1 MQIFG
6 GALFKP
12 IFQFVCGIG
21 DIAIEI
27 MQDIFLA
34 NKTSMNVSFGSI
46 KQYIIRYSPG
56 IIFSGKIPAFDVNFI
71 NPQASED
78 TKQYCSKIIT
88 IYHEE
93 LSDKGDEAIIR
104 YARDKFKCPEELM
117 RATLDRIKTK
127 NDSASTQW
135 GEKTFSD
142 AQSCFNYL
150 QNMGV
155 QYFKYTPTL
164 DLWGHEHEIDIP
176 DTYMPITNKFISEYF
191 EETADNKVTVNLGFL
206 TTNID
211 DISALSPET
220 IYVDLEDGTQESF
233 RGVFY
238 VELNYVK
245 NLTEGKTSIAKQ
257 LQPTIAKWYKTTRL
271 IAIVGLLSILVYV
284 GIRIIL
290 SSTGQDKSKYK
301 KMFMDWLTALCLL
314 FILHYIMAFI
324 LEISSMLTKIFLNN
338 VMDNQN
344 KDILMSSLRSSIEL
358 DQTFRGTA
366 SLAIMYVALVI
377 LTVTFTF
384 QYLKRVIYM
393 AFLTMIAPLIALTYP
408 LDKIK
413 DGQAQAFGMWLREY
427 IFNSL
432 LQVVHL
438 FVYCLLVGSSMDF
451 ILVNP
456 IYGIVAIT
464 FIVPAEKFIR
474 KMFGFDKASTV
485 GTLGAAAGGAAVMSM
500 VNKMRQAGGHKGQQG
515 QQGQQ
520 ESKEQGETR
529 TATRTTNWGTA
540 GSGTQAGNPQ
550 AENSQAGN
558 SQAENSQAGN
568 SQAGNS
574 QAGNSQAGNSQAE
587 NSQAE
592 NSQAGNSQAE
602 NSQAE
607 NSQAEN
613 SSTEGAKQIL
623 ARPGVKG
630 GLRAV
635 GRRFTRKGGPLRKLG
650 ITALKSLGGLA
661 GATIGVAAGVASG
674 DLSKAA
680 QYGVAG
686 AAAGYVSAGKLGNTG
701 LGVVNKVKSY
711 ADTYRQGY
719 NGNSKEEKNRKFDEK
734 FMKSEACKQ
743 LVEQYTTDKKKKEEV
758 QSNIGE
764 MLEYGIQDPKQMDIA
779 LKNNY
784 RANEASQ
791 YIKLASKCPESM
803 AYDKEAFKKFLN
815 NHPDSNVQALAGI
828 QKEVN
833 RLYEG
838 MHAFK

>member
-27 MQDIFLA
+27 MQDIFLTH
-34 NKTSMNVSFGSI
+34 KTDIYVGSY
-46 KQYIIRYSPG
+46 QYIIRYSPG
-56 IIFSGKIPAFDVNFI
+56 IIFSGTIPAFDINFI

-78 TKQYCSKIIT
+78 TKQYCYTNKKIGSHI
-88 IYHEE
+88 E
-93 LSDKGDEAIIR
+93 DKGDEAIIK
-104 YARDKFKCPEELM
+104 YAMDKFKCPEELM
-117 RATLDRIKTK
+117 RAALDRIKTK
-127 NDSASTQW
+127 DDSASTQW

-142 AQSCFNYL
+142 AQSCLNYL
-150 QNMGV
+150 LSMGADRFETV
-155 QYFKYTPTL
+155 
-164 DLWGHEHEIDIP
+164 IDNNGRLGFVPMTIEVVS
-176 DTYMPITNKFISEYF
+176 KFF
-191 EETADNKVTVNLGFL
+191 EESADNKVTVNLGFVA
-206 TTNID
+206 TNRY
-211 DISALSPET
+211 DINALLPET
-220 IYVDLEDGTQESF
+220 IYIDLEDGTQESF
-233 RGVFY
+233 EGAFY

-245 NLTEGKTSIAKQ
+245 DLANGKTSVAKQ

-271 IAIVGLLSILVYV
+271 IAIVGLLSVLVYV

-290 SSTGQDKSKYK
+290 SSTGQDKAKYK

-366 SLAIMYVALVI
+366 SLTIMYIALVI
-377 LTVTFTF
+377 LTATFTL

-474 KMFGFDKASTV
+474 KMFGFDKAETV

-500 VNKMRQAGGHKGQQG
+500 VNKMKQGGGHKGQQG

-520 ESKEQGETR
+520 ESKEQGKTR
-529 TATRTTNWGTA
+529 TATRKPNWGTA
-540 GSGTQAGNPQ
+540 GSGTQTGTTTTGTQ
-550 AENSQAGN
+550 TGTSQAGTF
-558 SQAENSQAGN
+558 QTGTSQAGTSQTGT
-568 SQAGNS
+568 SQAG
-574 QAGNSQAGNSQAE
+574 
-587 NSQAE
+587 
-592 NSQAGNSQAE
+592 
-602 NSQAE
+602 
-607 NSQAEN
+607 
-613 SSTEGAKQIL
+613 GAKQTL

-686 AAAGYVSAGKLGNTG
+686 AAAGYASAGKLGNTG

-719 NGNSKEEKNRKFDEK
+719 NGNSKDEKNRKFDEK
-734 FMKSEACKQ
+734 FMKSEECKQ
-743 LVEQYTTDKKKKEEV
+743 LVEQYTTGDNKEEV
-758 QSNIGE
+758 QAKIGE
-764 MLEYGIQDPKQMDIA
+764 MLQYGITKPEQMDKA
-779 LKNNY
+779 LAKGY
-784 RANEASQ
+784 TANETAQ
-791 YIKLASKCPESM
+791 YLELASKCPPNM
-803 AYDKEAFKKFLN
+803 AHNRNAFKKYIQD
-815 NHPDSNVQALAGI
+815 HPDQNLQALAGD
-828 QKEVN
+828 KDKLDE
-833 RLYEG
+833 LYRG
-838 MHAFK
+838 MHEFM

>member
-27 MQDIFLA
+27 MQDIFLTH
-34 NKTSMNVSFGSI
+34 KTDIYVGSY
-46 KQYIIRYSPG
+46 QYIIRYSPG
-56 IIFSGKIPAFDVNFI
+56 IIFSGTIPAFDINFI

-78 TKQYCSKIIT
+78 TKQYCYTNKKIGSHI
-88 IYHEE
+88 E
-93 LSDKGDEAIIR
+93 DKGDEAIIK
-104 YARDKFKCPEELM
+104 YAMDKFKCPEELM
-117 RATLDRIKTK
+117 RAALDRIKTK
-127 NDSASTQW
+127 DDSASTQW

-142 AQSCFNYL
+142 AQSCLNYL
-150 QNMGV
+150 LSMGADRFETV
-155 QYFKYTPTL
+155 
-164 DLWGHEHEIDIP
+164 IDNNGRLGFVPMTIEVVS
-176 DTYMPITNKFISEYF
+176 KFF
-191 EETADNKVTVNLGFL
+191 EESADNKVTVNLGFVA
-206 TTNID
+206 TNRY
-211 DISALSPET
+211 DINALLPET
-220 IYVDLEDGTQESF
+220 IYIDLEDGTQESF
-233 RGVFY
+233 EGAFY

-245 NLTEGKTSIAKQ
+245 DLANGKTSVAKQ

-271 IAIVGLLSILVYV
+271 IAIVGLLSVLVYV

-290 SSTGQDKSKYK
+290 SSTGQDKAKYK

-366 SLAIMYVALVI
+366 SLTIMYIALVI
-377 LTVTFTF
+377 LTATFTL

-474 KMFGFDKASTV
+474 KMFGFDKAETV

-500 VNKMRQAGGHKGQQG
+500 VNKMKQGGGHKGQQG

-520 ESKEQGETR
+520 ESKEQGKTR
-529 TATRTTNWGTA
+529 TATRKPNWGTA
-540 GSGTQAGNPQ
+540 GSGTQTGTTTTGTQ
-550 AENSQAGN
+550 TGTSQTGTSQAGTF
-558 SQAENSQAGN
+558 QTGTSQAGTSQTGT
-568 SQAGNS
+568 SQAGTSQTGTS
-574 QAGNSQAGNSQAE
+574 QAGTSQTGTSQAG
-587 NSQAE
+587 
-592 NSQAGNSQAE
+592 
-602 NSQAE
+602 
-607 NSQAEN
+607 
-613 SSTEGAKQIL
+613 GAKQTL

-686 AAAGYVSAGKLGNTG
+686 AAAGYASAGKLGNTG

-719 NGNSKEEKNRKFDEK
+719 NGNSKDEKNRKFDEK
-734 FMKSEACKQ
+734 FMKSEECKQ
-743 LVEQYTTDKKKKEEV
+743 LVEQYTTGDNKEEV
-758 QSNIGE
+758 QAKIGE
-764 MLEYGIQDPKQMDIA
+764 MLQYGITKPEQMDKA
-779 LKNNY
+779 LAKGY
-784 RANEASQ
+784 TANETAQ
-791 YIKLASKCPESM
+791 YLELASKCPPNM
-803 AYDKEAFKKFLN
+803 AHNRNAFKKYIQD
-815 NHPDSNVQALAGI
+815 HPDQNLQALAGD
-828 QKEVN
+828 KDKLDE
-833 RLYEG
+833 LYRG
-838 MHAFK
+838 MHEFM

>member
-27 MQDIFLA
+27 MQDIFLTH
-34 NKTSMNVSFGSI
+34 KTDIYVGSY
-46 KQYIIRYSPG
+46 QYIIRYSPG
-56 IIFSGKIPAFDVNFI
+56 IIFSGTIPAFDINFI

-78 TKQYCSKIIT
+78 TKQYCYTNKKIGSHI
-88 IYHEE
+88 E
-93 LSDKGDEAIIR
+93 DKGDEAIIK
-104 YARDKFKCPEELM
+104 YAMDKFKCPEELM
-117 RATLDRIKTK
+117 RAALDRIKTK
-127 NDSASTQW
+127 DDSASTQW

-142 AQSCFNYL
+142 AQSCLNYL
-150 QNMGV
+150 LSMGADRFETV
-155 QYFKYTPTL
+155 
-164 DLWGHEHEIDIP
+164 IDNNGRLGFVPMTIEVVS
-176 DTYMPITNKFISEYF
+176 KFF
-191 EETADNKVTVNLGFL
+191 EESADNKVTVNLGFVA
-206 TTNID
+206 TNRY
-211 DISALSPET
+211 DINALLPET
-220 IYVDLEDGTQESF
+220 IYIDLEDGTQESF
-233 RGVFY
+233 EGAFY

-245 NLTEGKTSIAKQ
+245 DLANGKTSVAKQ

-271 IAIVGLLSILVYV
+271 IAIVGLLSVLVYV

-290 SSTGQDKSKYK
+290 SSTGQDKAKYK

-366 SLAIMYVALVI
+366 SLTIMYIALVI
-377 LTVTFTF
+377 LTATFTL

-474 KMFGFDKASTV
+474 KMFGFDKAETV

-500 VNKMRQAGGHKGQQG
+500 VNKMKQGGGHKGQQG

-520 ESKEQGETR
+520 ESKEQGKTR
-529 TATRTTNWGTA
+529 TATRKPNWGTA
-540 GSGTQAGNPQ
+540 GSGTQTGTTTTGTQ
-550 AENSQAGN
+550 TGTSQTVTSQAGTF
-558 SQAENSQAGN
+558 QTGTSQAGTSQTGT
-568 SQAGNS
+568 SQAG
-574 QAGNSQAGNSQAE
+574 
-587 NSQAE
+587 
-592 NSQAGNSQAE
+592 
-602 NSQAE
+602 
-607 NSQAEN
+607 
-613 SSTEGAKQIL
+613 GAKQTL

-686 AAAGYVSAGKLGNTG
+686 AAAGYASAGKLGNTG

-719 NGNSKEEKNRKFDEK
+719 NGNSKDEKNRKFDEK
-734 FMKSEACKQ
+734 FMKSEECKQ
-743 LVEQYTTDKKKKEEV
+743 LVEQYTTGDNKEEV
-758 QSNIGE
+758 QAKIGE
-764 MLEYGIQDPKQMDIA
+764 MLQYGITKPEQMDKA
-779 LKNNY
+779 LAKGY
-784 RANEASQ
+784 TANETAQ
-791 YIKLASKCPESM
+791 YLELASKCPPNM
-803 AYDKEAFKKFLN
+803 AHNRNAFKKYIQD
-815 NHPDSNVQALAGI
+815 HPDQNLQALAGD
-828 QKEVN
+828 KDKLDE
-833 RLYEG
+833 LYRG
-838 MHAFK
+838 MHEFM

>member
-27 MQDIFLA
+27 MQGIFLT
-34 NKTSMNVSFGSI
+34 NKTSMYVSVGSI
-46 KQYIIRYSPG
+46 NQYIIRYSPG
-56 IIFSGKIPAFDVNFI
+56 IIFSGKIPALDINFI

-78 TKQYCSKIIT
+78 TKQYCTQAIT
-88 IYHEE
+88 IYHER
-93 LSDKGDEAIIR
+93 LPDKGNEAIIK
-104 YARDKFKCPEELM
+104 YAKDKYKCPEELM

-142 AQSCFNYL
+142 AQSCLNYL
-150 QNMGV
+150 LSVGTTVFAIGGAPNNPQP
-155 QYFKYTPTL
+155 YPKPISI
-164 DLWGHEHEIDIP
+164 EEISSI
-176 DTYMPITNKFISEYF
+176 F
-191 EETADNKVTVNLGFL
+191 EKTADNKVTVNLGFL
-206 TTNID
+206 TTNIA
-211 DISALSPET
+211 DIEAARPET
-220 IYVDLEDGTQESF
+220 IYIDLEDGTQESF
-233 RGVFY
+233 KGVFY

-245 NLTEGKTSIAKQ
+245 NLTEGKISVAKQ

-438 FVYCLLVGSSMDF
+438 FVYCLLVGSSMDYT
-451 ILVNP
+451 LVNP

-474 KMFGFDKASTV
+474 KMFGFEKATTV

-520 ESKEQGETR
+520 ESKEQGKTR
-529 TATRTTNWGTA
+529 TATRKPNWGTA
-540 GSGTQAGNPQ
+540 GSGTQTGTTTTGTQ
-550 AENSQAGN
+550 TGTTTTGTQTGT
-558 SQAENSQAGN
+558 QTGTTTTGTQTG
-568 SQAGNS
+568 
-574 QAGNSQAGNSQAE
+574 
-587 NSQAE
+587 
-592 NSQAGNSQAE
+592 
-602 NSQAE
+602 
-607 NSQAEN
+607 
-613 SSTEGAKQIL
+613 GAKPTL

-661 GATIGVAAGVASG
+661 GATIGIAAGVASG

-686 AAAGYVSAGKLGNTG
+686 AAAGYASAGKLGNTG

-719 NGNSKEEKNRKFDEK
+719 NGNSKDEKNRKFDEK
-734 FMKSEACKQ
+734 FMKSEECKQ
-743 LVEQYTTDKKKKEEV
+743 LVEQYTTDTKDKKEV

-784 RANEASQ
+784 GANEASQ

-803 AYDKEAFKKFLN
+803 AYDREAFKKFLE
-815 NHPDSNVQALAGI
+815 NHPDSNI
-828 QKEVN
+828 QELIQQHPDELN

>member
-377 LTVTFTF
+377 LTVTFTV

-500 VNKMRQAGGHKGQQG
+500 VNKMKQGGGHKGQQG
-515 QQGQQ
+515 QG

-529 TATRTTNWGTA
+529 TKTHKPNWGTA
-540 GSGTQAGNPQ
+540 GHGGSVGGSAG
-550 AENSQAGN
+550 G
-558 SQAENSQAGN
+558 
-568 SQAGNS
+568 
-574 QAGNSQAGNSQAE
+574 
-587 NSQAE
+587 
-592 NSQAGNSQAE
+592 
-602 NSQAE
+602 
-607 NSQAEN
+607 
-613 SSTEGAKQIL
+613 STGGAKPTL

-635 GRRFTRKGGPLRKLG
+635 GRRFTRKGGPLRRLG

-674 DLSKAA
+674 DWSKVA

-686 AAAGYVSAGKLGNTG
+686 AASGYAGAGKLGNTG

-734 FMKSEACKQ
+734 FMKSEECKQ
-743 LVEQYTTDKKKKEEV
+743 LVEQYTTGDNKKDRQKSKAEV
-758 QSNIGE
+758 QAKIGE
-764 MLEYGIQDPKQMDIA
+764 MLQYGITKPEQMDKA
-779 LKNNY
+779 LAKGY
-784 RANEASQ
+784 TANETAQ
-791 YIKLASKCPESM
+791 YLELASKCPPNM
-803 AYDKEAFKKFLN
+803 AHNRNAFKKYIQD
-815 NHPDSNVQALAGI
+815 HPDQNLQALAGD
-828 QKEVN
+828 KGKLDE
-833 RLYEG
+833 LYRG
-838 MHAFK
+838 MHEFM

>member
-27 MQDIFLA
+27 MQDIFLTH
-34 NKTSMNVSFGSI
+34 KTDIYVGMY
-46 KQYIIRYSPG
+46 QYIIRYSPG
-56 IIFSGKIPAFDVNFI
+56 IIFSGTIPAFDINFI

-78 TKQYCSKIIT
+78 TKQYCYTNKKIDSFI
-88 IYHEE
+88 E
-93 LSDKGDEAIIR
+93 DKGDEAIIK
-104 YARDKFKCPEELM
+104 YAMDKFKCPEELM

-127 NDSASTQW
+127 DDSASTQW

-142 AQSCFNYL
+142 AQSCLNYL
-150 QNMGV
+150 LSMGV
-155 QYFKYTPTL
+155 NRFETVVDNNGRL
-164 DLWGHEHEIDIP
+164 GFIP
-176 DTYMPITNKFISEYF
+176 MTIEVVSKFF
-191 EETADNKVTVNLGFL
+191 EESADNKVTVNLGFL
-206 TTNID
+206 ATNRY
-211 DISALSPET
+211 DINALLPET
-220 IYVDLEDGTQESF
+220 IYIDLDDGTQESF
-233 RGVFY
+233 EGAFY

-245 NLTEGKTSIAKQ
+245 SLKDGKTSVAKQ

-366 SLAIMYVALVI
+366 SLTIMYIALVI
-377 LTVTFTF
+377 LTATFTL

-427 IFNSL
+427 IFNAL

-474 KMFGFDKASTV
+474 KMFGFEKATTV
-485 GTLGAAAGGAAVMSM
+485 GTLGVAAGGAAVMSM

-520 ESKEQGETR
+520 ESKEQGKTR
-529 TATRTTNWGTA
+529 TATRKPNWGTA
-540 GSGTQAGNPQ
+540 GSGTQTGTSQ
-550 AENSQAGN
+550 TGTSQAGT
-558 SQAENSQAGN
+558 SQTGTSQAG
-568 SQAGNS
+568 
-574 QAGNSQAGNSQAE
+574 
-587 NSQAE
+587 
-592 NSQAGNSQAE
+592 
-602 NSQAE
+602 
-607 NSQAEN
+607 
-613 SSTEGAKQIL
+613 GAKQTL

-661 GATIGVAAGVASG
+661 GATIGIAAGVASG

-686 AAAGYVSAGKLGNTG
+686 AAAGYASVGKLGNTG

-719 NGNSKEEKNRKFDEK
+719 NGNSKDEKNRKFDEK
-734 FMKSEACKQ
+734 FMKSEECKQ
-743 LVEQYTTDKKKKEEV
+743 LVEQYTTGDNKEEV
-758 QSNIGE
+758 QAKIGE
-764 MLEYGIQDPKQMDIA
+764 MLQYGITKPEQMDKA
-779 LKNNY
+779 LEKGY
-784 RANEASQ
+784 TANETAQ
-791 YIKLASKCPESM
+791 YLELASKCPPNM
-803 AYDKEAFKKFLN
+803 AHNRNAFKKYIQD
-815 NHPDSNVQALAGI
+815 HPDQNLQALAGD
-828 QKEVN
+828 KDKLDE
-833 RLYEG
+833 LYRG
-838 MHAFK
+838 MHEFM

>member
-27 MQDIFLA
+27 MQDIFLTH
-34 NKTSMNVSFGSI
+34 KTDIYVGSY
-46 KQYIIRYSPG
+46 QYIIRYSPG
-56 IIFSGKIPAFDVNFI
+56 IIFSGTIPAFDINFI

-78 TKQYCSKIIT
+78 TKQYCYTNKKIGSHI
-88 IYHEE
+88 E
-93 LSDKGDEAIIR
+93 DKGDEAIIK
-104 YARDKFKCPEELM
+104 YAMDKFKCPEELM
-117 RATLDRIKTK
+117 RAALDRIKTK
-127 NDSASTQW
+127 DDSASTQW

-142 AQSCFNYL
+142 AQSCLNYL
-150 QNMGV
+150 LSMGADRFETV
-155 QYFKYTPTL
+155 
-164 DLWGHEHEIDIP
+164 IDNNGRLGFVPMTIEVVS
-176 DTYMPITNKFISEYF
+176 KFF
-191 EETADNKVTVNLGFL
+191 EESADNKVTVNLGFVA
-206 TTNID
+206 TNRY
-211 DISALSPET
+211 DINALLPET
-220 IYVDLEDGTQESF
+220 IYIDLEDGTQESF
-233 RGVFY
+233 EGAFY

-245 NLTEGKTSIAKQ
+245 DLANGKTSVAKQ

-271 IAIVGLLSILVYV
+271 IAIVGLLSVLVYV

-290 SSTGQDKSKYK
+290 SSTGQDKAKYK

-366 SLAIMYVALVI
+366 SLTIMYIALVI
-377 LTVTFTF
+377 LTATFTL

-474 KMFGFDKASTV
+474 KMFGFDKAETV

-500 VNKMRQAGGHKGQQG
+500 VNKMKQGGGHKGQQG

-520 ESKEQGETR
+520 ESKEQGKTR
-529 TATRTTNWGTA
+529 TATRKPNWGTA
-540 GSGTQAGNPQ
+540 GSGTQTGTTTTGTQ
-550 AENSQAGN
+550 TGTSQAGTF
-558 SQAENSQAGN
+558 QTGTSQAGTSQTGT
-568 SQAGNS
+568 SQAGTSQTGTS
-574 QAGNSQAGNSQAE
+574 QAGTSQTGTSQAG
-587 NSQAE
+587 
-592 NSQAGNSQAE
+592 
-602 NSQAE
+602 
-607 NSQAEN
+607 
-613 SSTEGAKQIL
+613 GAKQTL

-686 AAAGYVSAGKLGNTG
+686 AAAGYASAGKLGNTG

-719 NGNSKEEKNRKFDEK
+719 NGNSKDEKNRKFDEK
-734 FMKSEACKQ
+734 FMKSEECKQ
-743 LVEQYTTDKKKKEEV
+743 LVEQYTTGDNKEEV
-758 QSNIGE
+758 QAKIGE
-764 MLEYGIQDPKQMDIA
+764 MLQYGITKPEQMDKA
-779 LKNNY
+779 LAKGY
-784 RANEASQ
+784 TANETAQ
-791 YIKLASKCPESM
+791 YLELASKCPPNM
-803 AYDKEAFKKFLN
+803 AHNRNAFKKYIQD
-815 NHPDSNVQALAGI
+815 HPDQNLQALALAGD
-828 QKEVN
+828 KDKLDE
-833 RLYEG
+833 LYRG
-838 MHAFK
+838 MHEFM

>member
-27 MQDIFLA
+27 MQDIFLTH
-34 NKTSMNVSFGSI
+34 KTDIYVGSY
-46 KQYIIRYSPG
+46 QYIIRYSPG
-56 IIFSGKIPAFDVNFI
+56 IIFSGTIPAFDINFI

-78 TKQYCSKIIT
+78 TKQYCYTNKKIGSHI
-88 IYHEE
+88 E
-93 LSDKGDEAIIR
+93 DKGDEAIIK
-104 YARDKFKCPEELM
+104 YAMDKFKCPEELM
-117 RATLDRIKTK
+117 RAALDRIKTK
-127 NDSASTQW
+127 DDSASTQW

-142 AQSCFNYL
+142 AQSCLNYL
-150 QNMGV
+150 LSMGADRFETV
-155 QYFKYTPTL
+155 
-164 DLWGHEHEIDIP
+164 IDNNGRLGFVPMTIEVVS
-176 DTYMPITNKFISEYF
+176 KFF
-191 EETADNKVTVNLGFL
+191 EESADNKVTVNLGFVA
-206 TTNID
+206 TNRY
-211 DISALSPET
+211 DINALLPET
-220 IYVDLEDGTQESF
+220 IYIDLEDGTQESF
-233 RGVFY
+233 EGAFY

-245 NLTEGKTSIAKQ
+245 DLANGKTSVAKQ

-271 IAIVGLLSILVYV
+271 IAIVGLLSVLVYV

-290 SSTGQDKSKYK
+290 SSTGQDKAKYK

-366 SLAIMYVALVI
+366 SLTIMYIALVI
-377 LTVTFTF
+377 LTATFTL

-474 KMFGFDKASTV
+474 KMFGFDKAETV

-500 VNKMRQAGGHKGQQG
+500 VNKMKQGGGHKGQQG

-520 ESKEQGETR
+520 ESKEQGKTR
-529 TATRTTNWGTA
+529 TATRKPNWGTA
-540 GSGTQAGNPQ
+540 GSGTQTGTTTTGTQ
-550 AENSQAGN
+550 TGTSQAGTF
-558 SQAENSQAGN
+558 QTGTSQAGTSQTGT
-568 SQAGNS
+568 SQAGTSQTGTS
-574 QAGNSQAGNSQAE
+574 QAGTSQTGTSQAG
-587 NSQAE
+587 
-592 NSQAGNSQAE
+592 
-602 NSQAE
+602 
-607 NSQAEN
+607 
-613 SSTEGAKQIL
+613 GAKQTL

-686 AAAGYVSAGKLGNTG
+686 AAAGYASAGKLGNTG

-719 NGNSKEEKNRKFDEK
+719 NGNSKDEKNRKFDEK
-734 FMKSEACKQ
+734 FMKSEECKQ
-743 LVEQYTTDKKKKEEV
+743 LVEQYTTGDNKEEV
-758 QSNIGE
+758 QAKIGE
-764 MLEYGIQDPKQMDIA
+764 MLQYGITKPEQMDKA
-779 LKNNY
+779 LAKGY
-784 RANEASQ
+784 TANETAQ
-791 YIKLASKCPESM
+791 YLELASKCPPNM
-803 AYDKEAFKKFLN
+803 AHNRNAFKKYIQD
-815 NHPDSNVQALAGI
+815 HPDQNLQALAGD
-828 QKEVN
+828 KDKLDE
-833 RLYEG
+833 LYRG
-838 MHAFK
+838 MHEFM

>member
-27 MQDIFLA
+27 MQDIFLTH
-34 NKTSMNVSFGSI
+34 KTDIYVGSY
-46 KQYIIRYSPG
+46 QYIIRYSPG
-56 IIFSGKIPAFDVNFI
+56 IIFSGTIPAFDINFI

-78 TKQYCSKIIT
+78 TKQYCYTNKKIDSYI
-88 IYHEE
+88 E
-93 LSDKGDEAIIR
+93 DKGDEAIIK
-104 YARDKFKCPEELM
+104 YAMDKFKCPEELM

-127 NDSASTQW
+127 DDSACTQW

-142 AQSCFNYL
+142 AQSCLNYL
-150 QNMGV
+150 LSMGV
-155 QYFKYTPTL
+155 DRFETV
-164 DLWGHEHEIDIP
+164 IDDNGRTGFLPMTIEVVS
-176 DTYMPITNKFISEYF
+176 KFF
-191 EETADNKVTVNLGFL
+191 EESADNKVTVNLGFL
-206 TTNID
+206 ASNRY
-211 DISALSPET
+211 DINALLPDT
-220 IYVDLEDGTQESF
+220 IYIDLDDGTQESF
-233 RGVFY
+233 EGTFY

-245 NLTEGKTSIAKQ
+245 DLTNGKTSVAKQ

-271 IAIVGLLSILVYV
+271 IAIVGLLSVLVYV

-290 SSTGQDKSKYK
+290 SSTGQDKAKYK

-366 SLAIMYVALVI
+366 SLTIMYIALVI
-377 LTVTFTF
+377 LTATFTL

-413 DGQAQAFGMWLREY
+413 DGEAQAFKMWLREY

-474 KMFGFDKASTV
+474 KMFGFDKAETV

-540 GSGTQAGNPQ
+540 GSGTPAGNPQ

-574 QAGNSQAGNSQAE
+574 QAGNSQA
-587 NSQAE
+587 
-592 NSQAGNSQAE
+592 
-602 NSQAE
+602 E

-613 SSTEGAKQIL
+613 SSTEGAKQTL

>member
-27 MQDIFLA
+27 MQDIFLTH
-34 NKTSMNVSFGSI
+34 KTDIYVGSY
-46 KQYIIRYSPG
+46 QYIIRYSPG
-56 IIFSGKIPAFDVNFI
+56 IIFSGTIPAFDINFI

-78 TKQYCSKIIT
+78 TKQYCYTNKKIDSYI
-88 IYHEE
+88 E
-93 LSDKGDEAIIR
+93 DKGDEAIIK
-104 YARDKFKCPEELM
+104 YAMDKFKCPEELM

-127 NDSASTQW
+127 DDSACTQW

-142 AQSCFNYL
+142 AQSCLNYL
-150 QNMGV
+150 LSMGV
-155 QYFKYTPTL
+155 DRFETV
-164 DLWGHEHEIDIP
+164 IDDNGRTGFLPMTIEVVS
-176 DTYMPITNKFISEYF
+176 KFF
-191 EETADNKVTVNLGFL
+191 EESADNKVTVNLGFL
-206 TTNID
+206 ASNRY
-211 DISALSPET
+211 DINALLPDT
-220 IYVDLEDGTQESF
+220 IYIDLDDGTQESF
-233 RGVFY
+233 EGTFY

-245 NLTEGKTSIAKQ
+245 DLTNGKTSVAKQ

-271 IAIVGLLSILVYV
+271 IAIVGLLSVLVYV

-290 SSTGQDKSKYK
+290 SSTGQDKAKYK

-366 SLAIMYVALVI
+366 SLTIMYIALVI
-377 LTVTFTF
+377 LTATFTL

-413 DGQAQAFGMWLREY
+413 DGEAQAFKMWLREY

-474 KMFGFDKASTV
+474 KMFGFDKAETV

-540 GSGTQAGNPQ
+540 GSGTPAGNPQ

-558 SQAENSQAGN
+558 SQAEN

-602 NSQAE
+602 NS
-607 NSQAEN
+607 
-613 SSTEGAKQIL
+613 STEGAKQTL

>member
-127 NDSASTQW
+127 NDSATTQW

-142 AQSCFNYL
+142 AQSCLNYL

-155 QYFKYTPTL
+155 QYCKWTPTL
-164 DLWGHEHEIDIP
+164 DLFGHEHEIDIP
-176 DTYMPITNKFISEYF
+176 DMYMPITNKFISEYF
-191 EETADNKVTVNLGFL
+191 DETADNKVTVNLGFL

-233 RGVFY
+233 KGVFY

-427 IFNSL
+427 IFNAL

-485 GTLGAAAGGAAVMSM
+485 GTLGAAAGGAAVMGM
-500 VNKMRQAGGHKGQQG
+500 VNKMRQGGGHKGQQG
-515 QQGQQ
+515 Q
-520 ESKEQGETR
+520 EKSEEQGETR
-529 TATRTTNWGTA
+529 TKTLKPNWGTA
-540 GSGTQAGNPQ
+540 GSGTQTGTTTTGTQ
-550 AENSQAGN
+550 TGTTTTGTQTG
-558 SQAENSQAGN
+558 
-568 SQAGNS
+568 
-574 QAGNSQAGNSQAE
+574 
-587 NSQAE
+587 
-592 NSQAGNSQAE
+592 
-602 NSQAE
+602 
-607 NSQAEN
+607 
-613 SSTEGAKQIL
+613 GAKPTL

-630 GLRAV
+630 GLSAV

-661 GATIGVAAGVASG
+661 GATIGIAAGVASG

-686 AAAGYVSAGKLGNTG
+686 AAAGYAGAGKLGNTG

-734 FMKSEACKQ
+734 FMKSEECKQ
-743 LVEQYTTDKKKKEEV
+743 LVEQYTTGDNKKDRQKSKAEV
-758 QSNIGE
+758 QAKIGE
-764 MLEYGIQDPKQMDIA
+764 MLQYGITKPEQMDKA
-779 LKNNY
+779 LAKGY
-784 RANEASQ
+784 TANETAQ
-791 YIKLASKCPESM
+791 YLELASKCPPNM
-803 AYDKEAFKKFLN
+803 AHNRNAFKKYIQD
-815 NHPDSNVQALAGI
+815 HPDQNLKDLAGD
-828 QKEVN
+828 KDKLDE
-833 RLYEG
+833 LYRR
-838 MHAFK
+838 MHEFM

>member
-27 MQDIFLA
+27 MQGIFLT
-34 NKTSMNVSFGSI
+34 NKTSMYVSVGSI
-46 KQYIIRYSPG
+46 NQYIIRYSPG
-56 IIFSGKIPAFDVNFI
+56 IIFSGKIPALDINFI

-78 TKQYCSKIIT
+78 TKQYCTQAIT
-88 IYHEE
+88 IYHER
-93 LSDKGDEAIIR
+93 LPDKGNEAIIK
-104 YARDKFKCPEELM
+104 YAKDKHKCPEELM

-142 AQSCFNYL
+142 AQSCLNYL
-150 QNMGV
+150 LSVGTTVFAIGGAPNNPQP
-155 QYFKYTPTL
+155 YPKPISI
-164 DLWGHEHEIDIP
+164 EEISSI
-176 DTYMPITNKFISEYF
+176 F
-191 EETADNKVTVNLGFL
+191 EKTADNKVTVNLGFL
-206 TTNID
+206 TTNIA
-211 DISALSPET
+211 DIEAARPET
-220 IYVDLEDGTQESF
+220 IYIDLEDGTQESF
-233 RGVFY
+233 NGVFY

-245 NLTEGKTSIAKQ
+245 NLTEGKISVAKQ

-474 KMFGFDKASTV
+474 KMFGFEKATTV

-520 ESKEQGETR
+520 ESKEQGKTR
-529 TATRTTNWGTA
+529 TATRKPNWGTA
-540 GSGTQAGNPQ
+540 GSGTQTGTTTTGTQ
-550 AENSQAGN
+550 TGTQTGTTTTGT
-558 SQAENSQAGN
+558 QTG
-568 SQAGNS
+568 
-574 QAGNSQAGNSQAE
+574 
-587 NSQAE
+587 
-592 NSQAGNSQAE
+592 
-602 NSQAE
+602 
-607 NSQAEN
+607 
-613 SSTEGAKQIL
+613 GAKPTL

-661 GATIGVAAGVASG
+661 GATIGIAAGVASG

-686 AAAGYVSAGKLGNTG
+686 AAAGYASAGKLGNTG

-719 NGNSKEEKNRKFDEK
+719 NGNSKDEKNRKFDEK
-734 FMKSEACKQ
+734 FMKSEECKQ
-743 LVEQYTTDKKKKEEV
+743 LVEQYTTDTKDKKEV

-784 RANEASQ
+784 GANEASQ

-803 AYDKEAFKKFLN
+803 AYDREAFKKFLE
-815 NHPDSNVQALAGI
+815 NHPDSNI
-828 QKEVN
+828 QELIQQHPDELN

>member
-27 MQDIFLA
+27 MQDIFLTH
-34 NKTSMNVSFGSI
+34 KTDIYVGSY
-46 KQYIIRYSPG
+46 QYIIRYSPG
-56 IIFSGKIPAFDVNFI
+56 IIFSGKIPAFDINFI

-78 TKQYCSKIIT
+78 TKQYCYTNKKIDSYI
-88 IYHEE
+88 E
-93 LSDKGDEAIIR
+93 DKGDEAIIK
-104 YARDKFKCPEELM
+104 YAMDKFKCPEELM
-117 RATLDRIKTK
+117 RAALDRIKTK
-127 NDSASTQW
+127 DDSASTQW

-142 AQSCFNYL
+142 AQSCLNYL
-150 QNMGV
+150 LSMGV
-155 QYFKYTPTL
+155 DRFETV
-164 DLWGHEHEIDIP
+164 IDNNGRTGFLPMTIEVVS
-176 DTYMPITNKFISEYF
+176 KFF
-191 EETADNKVTVNLGFL
+191 EESADNKVTVNLGFL
-206 TTNID
+206 ASNRY
-211 DISALSPET
+211 DINALLPDT
-220 IYVDLEDGTQESF
+220 IYIDLDDGTQESF
-233 RGVFY
+233 EGTFY
-238 VELNYVK
+238 VEFNYVK
-245 NLTEGKTSIAKQ
+245 SLTDGKTSVAKQ

-271 IAIVGLLSILVYV
+271 IAIVGLLSVLVYV

-290 SSTGQDKSKYK
+290 SSTGQDKAKYK

-366 SLAIMYVALVI
+366 SLTIMYIALVI
-377 LTVTFTF
+377 LTATFTL

-413 DGQAQAFGMWLREY
+413 DGEAQAFKMWLREY

-474 KMFGFDKASTV
+474 KMFGFDKAETV

-529 TATRTTNWGTA
+529 TATRKPNWGTA
-540 GSGTQAGNPQ
+540 GTGTQTGTTTTGTQ
-550 AENSQAGN
+550 TGT
-558 SQAENSQAGN
+558 
-568 SQAGNS
+568 
-574 QAGNSQAGNSQAE
+574 
-587 NSQAE
+587 
-592 NSQAGNSQAE
+592 
-602 NSQAE
+602 
-607 NSQAEN
+607 
-613 SSTEGAKQIL
+613 SSTENSPAETSSTEKSPAETSSTGGAKPTL

-743 LVEQYTTDKKKKEEV
+743 LVEQYTTDTKDKKEV

-784 RANEASQ
+784 GANEASQ

-803 AYDKEAFKKFLN
+803 AYDREAFKKFLE
-815 NHPDSNVQALAGI
+815 NHPDSNI
-828 QKEVN
+828 QELIQQHPDELN

>member
-27 MQDIFLA
+27 MQGIFLT
-34 NKTSMNVSFGSI
+34 NKTSMYVSVGSI
-46 KQYIIRYSPG
+46 NQYIIRYSPG
-56 IIFSGKIPAFDVNFI
+56 IIFSGKIPALDINFI

-78 TKQYCSKIIT
+78 TKQYCTQAIT
-88 IYHEE
+88 IYHER
-93 LSDKGDEAIIR
+93 LPDKGNEAIIK
-104 YARDKFKCPEELM
+104 YAKDKHKCPEELM

-142 AQSCFNYL
+142 AQSCLNYL
-150 QNMGV
+150 LSVGTTVFAIGGAPNNPQP
-155 QYFKYTPTL
+155 YPKPISI
-164 DLWGHEHEIDIP
+164 EEISSI
-176 DTYMPITNKFISEYF
+176 F
-191 EETADNKVTVNLGFL
+191 EKTADNKVTVNLGFL
-206 TTNID
+206 TTNIA
-211 DISALSPET
+211 DIEAARPET
-220 IYVDLEDGTQESF
+220 IYIDLEDGTQESF
-233 RGVFY
+233 NGVFY

-245 NLTEGKTSIAKQ
+245 NLTEGKISVAKQ

-474 KMFGFDKASTV
+474 KMFGFEKATTV

-520 ESKEQGETR
+520 ESKEQGKTR
-529 TATRTTNWGTA
+529 TATRKPNWGTA
-540 GSGTQAGNPQ
+540 GSGTQTGTTTTGTQ
-550 AENSQAGN
+550 TGTTTTGTQTG
-558 SQAENSQAGN
+558 
-568 SQAGNS
+568 
-574 QAGNSQAGNSQAE
+574 
-587 NSQAE
+587 
-592 NSQAGNSQAE
+592 
-602 NSQAE
+602 
-607 NSQAEN
+607 
-613 SSTEGAKQIL
+613 GAKPTL

-661 GATIGVAAGVASG
+661 GATIGIAAGVASG

-686 AAAGYVSAGKLGNTG
+686 AAAGYASAGKLGNTG

-719 NGNSKEEKNRKFDEK
+719 NGNSKDEKNRKFDEK
-734 FMKSEACKQ
+734 FMKSEECKQ
-743 LVEQYTTDKKKKEEV
+743 LVEQYTTDTKDKKEV

-784 RANEASQ
+784 GANEASQ

-803 AYDKEAFKKFLN
+803 AYDREAFKKFLE
-815 NHPDSNVQALAGI
+815 NHPDSNI
-828 QKEVN
+828 QELIQQHPDELN

>member
-27 MQDIFLA
+27 MHDIFLTH
-34 NKTSMNVSFGSI
+34 KTDIYVGSY
-46 KQYIIRYSPG
+46 QYIIRYSPG
-56 IIFSGKIPAFDVNFI
+56 IIFSGTIPAFDINFI

-78 TKQYCSKIIT
+78 TKQYCYTNKKIDSYI
-88 IYHEE
+88 E
-93 LSDKGDEAIIR
+93 DKGDEAIIK
-104 YARDKFKCPEELM
+104 YAMDKFKCPEELM

-127 NDSASTQW
+127 DDSACTQW

-142 AQSCFNYL
+142 AQSCLNYL
-150 QNMGV
+150 LSMGV
-155 QYFKYTPTL
+155 DRFETV
-164 DLWGHEHEIDIP
+164 IDDNGRTGFLPMTIEVVS
-176 DTYMPITNKFISEYF
+176 KFF
-191 EETADNKVTVNLGFL
+191 EESADNKVTVNLGFL
-206 TTNID
+206 ASNRY
-211 DISALSPET
+211 DINALLPDT
-220 IYVDLEDGTQESF
+220 IYIDLDDGTQESF
-233 RGVFY
+233 EGTFY

-245 NLTEGKTSIAKQ
+245 DLTNGKTSVAKQ

-271 IAIVGLLSILVYV
+271 IAIVGLLSVLVYV

-290 SSTGQDKSKYK
+290 SSTGQDKAKYK

-366 SLAIMYVALVI
+366 SLTIMYIALVI
-377 LTVTFTF
+377 LTATFTL

-413 DGQAQAFGMWLREY
+413 DGEAQAFKMWLREY

-474 KMFGFDKASTV
+474 KMFGFDKAETV

-540 GSGTQAGNPQ
+540 GSGTPAGNPQ
-550 AENSQAGN
+550 AE
-558 SQAENSQAGN
+558 N

-602 NSQAE
+602 NS
-607 NSQAEN
+607 
-613 SSTEGAKQIL
+613 STEGAKQTL

>member
-27 MQDIFLA
+27 MQDIFLTH
-34 NKTSMNVSFGSI
+34 KTDIYVGSY
-46 KQYIIRYSPG
+46 QYIIRYSPG
-56 IIFSGKIPAFDVNFI
+56 IIFSGTIPAFDINFI

-78 TKQYCSKIIT
+78 TKQYCYTNKKIDSYI
-88 IYHEE
+88 E
-93 LSDKGDEAIIR
+93 DKGDEAIIK
-104 YARDKFKCPEELM
+104 YAMDKFKCPEELM

-127 NDSASTQW
+127 DDSACTQW

-142 AQSCFNYL
+142 AQSCLNYL
-150 QNMGV
+150 LSMGV
-155 QYFKYTPTL
+155 DRFETV
-164 DLWGHEHEIDIP
+164 IDDNGRTGFLPMTIEVVS
-176 DTYMPITNKFISEYF
+176 KFF
-191 EETADNKVTVNLGFL
+191 EESADNKVTVNLGFL
-206 TTNID
+206 ASNRY
-211 DISALSPET
+211 DINALLPDT
-220 IYVDLEDGTQESF
+220 IYIDLDDGTQESF
-233 RGVFY
+233 EGTFY

-245 NLTEGKTSIAKQ
+245 DLTNGKTSVAKQ

-271 IAIVGLLSILVYV
+271 IAIVGLLSVLVYV

-290 SSTGQDKSKYK
+290 SSTGQDKAKYK

-366 SLAIMYVALVI
+366 SLTIMYIALVI
-377 LTVTFTF
+377 LTATFTL

-413 DGQAQAFGMWLREY
+413 DGEAQAFKMWLREY

-474 KMFGFDKASTV
+474 KMFGFDKAETV

-540 GSGTQAGNPQ
+540 GSGTPAGNPQ
-550 AENSQAGN
+550 AE
-558 SQAENSQAGN
+558 N

-587 NSQAE
+587 NSQA
-592 NSQAGNSQAE
+592 G
-602 NSQAE
+602 

-613 SSTEGAKQIL
+613 SSTEGAKQTL

>member
-27 MQDIFLA
+27 MQDIFLTH
-34 NKTSMNVSFGSI
+34 KTDIYVGSY
-46 KQYIIRYSPG
+46 QYIIRYSPG
-56 IIFSGKIPAFDVNFI
+56 IIFSGTIPAFDINFI

-78 TKQYCSKIIT
+78 TKQYCYTNKKIDSYI
-88 IYHEE
+88 E
-93 LSDKGDEAIIR
+93 DKGDEAIIK
-104 YARDKFKCPEELM
+104 YAMDKFKCPEELM

-127 NDSASTQW
+127 DDSASTQW

-142 AQSCFNYL
+142 AQSCLNYL
-150 QNMGV
+150 LSMGV
-155 QYFKYTPTL
+155 DRFETV
-164 DLWGHEHEIDIP
+164 IDDNGRTGFLPMTIEVVS
-176 DTYMPITNKFISEYF
+176 KFF
-191 EETADNKVTVNLGFL
+191 EESADNKVTVNLGFL
-206 TTNID
+206 ASNRY
-211 DISALSPET
+211 DINALLPDT
-220 IYVDLEDGTQESF
+220 IYIDLDDGTQESF
-233 RGVFY
+233 EGTFY

-245 NLTEGKTSIAKQ
+245 DLTNGKTSVAKQ

-271 IAIVGLLSILVYV
+271 IAIVGLLSVLVYV

-290 SSTGQDKSKYK
+290 SSTGQDKAKYK

-366 SLAIMYVALVI
+366 SLTIMYIALVI
-377 LTVTFTF
+377 LTATFTL

-413 DGQAQAFGMWLREY
+413 DGEAQAFKMWLREY

-474 KMFGFDKASTV
+474 KMFGFDKAETV

-540 GSGTQAGNPQ
+540 GSGTPAGNPQ
-550 AENSQAGN
+550 AENSQAG
-558 SQAENSQAGN
+558 NSQAGN

-592 NSQAGNSQAE
+592 NSQA
-602 NSQAE
+602 
-607 NSQAEN
+607 EN
-613 SSTEGAKQIL
+613 SSTEGAKQTL

>member
-27 MQDIFLA
+27 MQDIFLT
-34 NKTSMNVSFGSI
+34 NKTSMYVSVGSI
-46 KQYIIRYSPG
+46 NQYIIRYSPG
-56 IIFSGKIPAFDVNFI
+56 IIFSGKIPALDINFI

-78 TKQYCSKIIT
+78 TKQYCTQAIT
-88 IYHEE
+88 IYHER
-93 LSDKGDEAIIR
+93 LPDKGNEAIIK
-104 YARDKFKCPEELM
+104 YAKDRHKCPEELM

-142 AQSCFNYL
+142 AQSCLNYL
-150 QNMGV
+150 LSVGTTVFAIGGSPNNSQP
-155 QYFKYTPTL
+155 YPKPISI
-164 DLWGHEHEIDIP
+164 EEISSI
-176 DTYMPITNKFISEYF
+176 F
-191 EETADNKVTVNLGFL
+191 EKTADNKVTVNLGFL
-206 TTNID
+206 TTNIG
-211 DISALSPET
+211 DIEAARPET
-220 IYVDLEDGTQESF
+220 IYIDLEDGTQESF
-233 RGVFY
+233 NGVFY

-245 NLTEGKTSIAKQ
+245 NLTEGKISVAKQ

-438 FVYCLLVGSSMDF
+438 FVYCLLFGSSMDF

-500 VNKMRQAGGHKGQQG
+500 VNKMKQGGGHKGQQG
-515 QQGQQ
+515 Q
-520 ESKEQGETR
+520 EKSKEQGETR
-529 TATRTTNWGTA
+529 TKTLKPNWGTA
-540 GSGTQAGNPQ
+540 GSGTPTGTTPT
-550 AENSQAGN
+550 GTTPT
-558 SQAENSQAGN
+558 GTT
-568 SQAGNS
+568 
-574 QAGNSQAGNSQAE
+574 
-587 NSQAE
+587 
-592 NSQAGNSQAE
+592 
-602 NSQAE
+602 
-607 NSQAEN
+607 
-613 SSTEGAKQIL
+613 STGTTSTGTTPTGTTSTGTTSTGTTSTGTTSTGTTSTGTTSTGTTSTGTTSTGTTSTGTQTGGAKPTL

-686 AAAGYVSAGKLGNTG
+686 AAAGYASAGKLGNTG

-719 NGNSKEEKNRKFDEK
+719 NGNSKDEKNRKFDEK
-734 FMKSEACKQ
+734 FMKSEECKQ
-743 LVEQYTTDKKKKEEV
+743 LVEQYTTGDNKEEV
-758 QSNIGE
+758 QAKIGE
-764 MLEYGIQDPKQMDIA
+764 MLQYGITKPEQMDKA
-779 LKNNY
+779 LAKGY
-784 RANEASQ
+784 TANETAQ
-791 YIKLASKCPESM
+791 YLELASKCPPNM
-803 AYDKEAFKKFLN
+803 AHNRNAFKKYIQD
-815 NHPDSNVQALAGI
+815 HPDQNLQALAGD
-828 QKEVN
+828 KDKLDE
-833 RLYEG
+833 LYRG
-838 MHAFK
+838 MHEFM

>member
-27 MQDIFLA
+27 MQDIFLTH
-34 NKTSMNVSFGSI
+34 KTGIYVGSY
-46 KQYIIRYSPG
+46 QYIIRYSPG
-56 IIFSGKIPAFDVNFI
+56 IIFSGTIPAFDINFI

-78 TKQYCSKIIT
+78 TKQYCYTNKKIGSHI
-88 IYHEE
+88 E
-93 LSDKGDEAIIR
+93 DKGDEAIIK
-104 YARDKFKCPEELM
+104 YAMDKFKCPEELM
-117 RATLDRIKTK
+117 RAALDRIKTK
-127 NDSASTQW
+127 DDSASTQW

-142 AQSCFNYL
+142 AQSCLNYL
-150 QNMGV
+150 LSMGADR
-155 QYFKYTPTL
+155 F
-164 DLWGHEHEIDIP
+164 EIVIDNNGRLGFVPMTIEVVS
-176 DTYMPITNKFISEYF
+176 KFF
-191 EETADNKVTVNLGFL
+191 EESADNKVTVNLGFVA
-206 TTNID
+206 TNRY
-211 DISALSPET
+211 DINALLPET
-220 IYVDLEDGTQESF
+220 IYIDLEDGTQESF
-233 RGVFY
+233 EGAFY

-245 NLTEGKTSIAKQ
+245 DLANGKTSVAKQ

-271 IAIVGLLSILVYV
+271 IAIVGLLSVLVYV

-290 SSTGQDKSKYK
+290 SSTGQDKAKYK

-366 SLAIMYVALVI
+366 SLTIMYIALVI
-377 LTVTFTF
+377 LTATFTL

-474 KMFGFDKASTV
+474 KMFGFDKAETV

-500 VNKMRQAGGHKGQQG
+500 VNKMKQGGGHKGQQG

-520 ESKEQGETR
+520 ESKEQGKTR
-529 TATRTTNWGTA
+529 TATRKPNWGTA
-540 GSGTQAGNPQ
+540 GSGTQTGTTTTGTQ
-550 AENSQAGN
+550 TGTSQTGTSQAGTF
-558 SQAENSQAGN
+558 QTGTSQAGTSQTGT
-568 SQAGNS
+568 SQAG
-574 QAGNSQAGNSQAE
+574 
-587 NSQAE
+587 
-592 NSQAGNSQAE
+592 
-602 NSQAE
+602 
-607 NSQAEN
+607 
-613 SSTEGAKQIL
+613 GAKQTL

-686 AAAGYVSAGKLGNTG
+686 AAAGYASAGKLGNTG

-719 NGNSKEEKNRKFDEK
+719 NGNSKDEKNRKFDEK
-734 FMKSEACKQ
+734 FMKSEECKQ
-743 LVEQYTTDKKKKEEV
+743 LVEQYTTGDNKEEV
-758 QSNIGE
+758 QAKIGE
-764 MLEYGIQDPKQMDIA
+764 MLQYGITKPEQMDKA
-779 LKNNY
+779 LAKGY
-784 RANEASQ
+784 TANETAQ
-791 YIKLASKCPESM
+791 YLELASKCPPNM
-803 AYDKEAFKKFLN
+803 AHNRNAFKKYIQD
-815 NHPDSNVQALAGI
+815 HPDQNLQALAGD
-828 QKEVN
+828 KDKLDE
-833 RLYEG
+833 LYRG
-838 MHAFK
+838 MHEFM

>member
-27 MQDIFLA
+27 MQGIFLT
-34 NKTSMNVSFGSI
+34 NKTSMYVSVGSI
-46 KQYIIRYSPG
+46 NQYIIRYSPG
-56 IIFSGKIPAFDVNFI
+56 IIFSGKIPALDINFI

-78 TKQYCSKIIT
+78 TKQYCTQAIT
-88 IYHEE
+88 IYHER
-93 LSDKGDEAIIR
+93 LPDKGNEAIIK
-104 YARDKFKCPEELM
+104 YAKDKHKCPEELM

-142 AQSCFNYL
+142 AQSCLNYL
-150 QNMGV
+150 LSVGTTVFAIGGAPNNPQP
-155 QYFKYTPTL
+155 YPKPISI
-164 DLWGHEHEIDIP
+164 EEISSI
-176 DTYMPITNKFISEYF
+176 F
-191 EETADNKVTVNLGFL
+191 EKTADNKVTVNLGFL
-206 TTNID
+206 TTNIA
-211 DISALSPET
+211 DIEAARPET
-220 IYVDLEDGTQESF
+220 IYIDLEDGTQESF
-233 RGVFY
+233 NGVFY

-245 NLTEGKTSIAKQ
+245 NLTEGKISVAKQ

-474 KMFGFDKASTV
+474 KMFGFEKATTV

-520 ESKEQGETR
+520 ESKEQGKTR
-529 TATRTTNWGTA
+529 TATRKPNWGTA
-540 GSGTQAGNPQ
+540 GSGTQTGTTTTGTQ
-550 AENSQAGN
+550 TGTTTTGTQTGT
-558 SQAENSQAGN
+558 QTG
-568 SQAGNS
+568 
-574 QAGNSQAGNSQAE
+574 
-587 NSQAE
+587 
-592 NSQAGNSQAE
+592 
-602 NSQAE
+602 
-607 NSQAEN
+607 
-613 SSTEGAKQIL
+613 GAKPTL

-661 GATIGVAAGVASG
+661 GATIGIAAGVASG

-686 AAAGYVSAGKLGNTG
+686 AAAGYASAGKLGNTG

-719 NGNSKEEKNRKFDEK
+719 NGNSKDEKNRKFDEK
-734 FMKSEACKQ
+734 FMKSEECKQ
-743 LVEQYTTDKKKKEEV
+743 LVEQYTTDTKDKKEV

-784 RANEASQ
+784 GANEASQ

-803 AYDKEAFKKFLN
+803 AYDREAFKKFLE
-815 NHPDSNVQALAGI
+815 NHPDSNI
-828 QKEVN
+828 QELIQQHPDELN

>member
-27 MQDIFLA
+27 MQDIFLTH
-34 NKTSMNVSFGSI
+34 KTDIYVGSY
-46 KQYIIRYSPG
+46 QYIIRYSPG
-56 IIFSGKIPAFDVNFI
+56 IIFSGTIPAFDINFI

-78 TKQYCSKIIT
+78 TKQYCYTNKKIDSYI
-88 IYHEE
+88 E
-93 LSDKGDEAIIR
+93 DKGDEAIIK
-104 YARDKFKCPEELM
+104 YAMDKFKCPEELM

-127 NDSASTQW
+127 DDSASTQW

-142 AQSCFNYL
+142 AQSCLNYL
-150 QNMGV
+150 LSMGV
-155 QYFKYTPTL
+155 DRFETV
-164 DLWGHEHEIDIP
+164 IDDNGRTGFLPMTIEVVS
-176 DTYMPITNKFISEYF
+176 KFF
-191 EETADNKVTVNLGFL
+191 EESADNKVTVNLGFL
-206 TTNID
+206 ASNRY
-211 DISALSPET
+211 DINALLPDT
-220 IYVDLEDGTQESF
+220 IYIDLDDGTQESF
-233 RGVFY
+233 EGTFY

-245 NLTEGKTSIAKQ
+245 DLTNGKTSVAKQ

-271 IAIVGLLSILVYV
+271 IAIVGLLSVLVYV

-290 SSTGQDKSKYK
+290 SSTGQDKAKYK

-366 SLAIMYVALVI
+366 SLTIMYIALVI
-377 LTVTFTF
+377 LTATFTL

-413 DGQAQAFGMWLREY
+413 DGEAQAFKMWLREY

-474 KMFGFDKASTV
+474 KMFGFDKAETV

-540 GSGTQAGNPQ
+540 GSGTPAGNPQ
-550 AENSQAGN
+550 AE
-558 SQAENSQAGN
+558 N

-592 NSQAGNSQAE
+592 NSQA
-602 NSQAE
+602 
-607 NSQAEN
+607 EN
-613 SSTEGAKQIL
+613 SSTEGAKQTL

>member
-27 MQDIFLA
+27 MQDIFLTH
-34 NKTSMNVSFGSI
+34 KTDIYVGSY
-46 KQYIIRYSPG
+46 QYIIRYSPG
-56 IIFSGKIPAFDVNFI
+56 IIFSGKIPAFDINFI

-78 TKQYCSKIIT
+78 TKQYCYTNKKIDSYI
-88 IYHEE
+88 E
-93 LSDKGDEAIIR
+93 DKGDEAIIK
-104 YARDKFKCPEELM
+104 YAMDKFKCPEELM
-117 RATLDRIKTK
+117 RAALDRIKTK
-127 NDSASTQW
+127 DDSASTQW

-142 AQSCFNYL
+142 AQSCLNYL
-150 QNMGV
+150 LSMGV
-155 QYFKYTPTL
+155 DRFETV
-164 DLWGHEHEIDIP
+164 IDNNGRTGFLPMTIEVVS
-176 DTYMPITNKFISEYF
+176 KFF
-191 EETADNKVTVNLGFL
+191 EESADNKVTVNLGFL
-206 TTNID
+206 ASNRY
-211 DISALSPET
+211 DINALLPDT
-220 IYVDLEDGTQESF
+220 IYIDLDDGTQESF
-233 RGVFY
+233 EGTFY
-238 VELNYVK
+238 VEFNYVK
-245 NLTEGKTSIAKQ
+245 SLTDGKTSVAKQ

-271 IAIVGLLSILVYV
+271 IAIVGLLSVLVYV

-290 SSTGQDKSKYK
+290 SSTGQDKAKYK

-366 SLAIMYVALVI
+366 SLTIMYIALVI
-377 LTVTFTF
+377 LTATFTL

-413 DGQAQAFGMWLREY
+413 DGEAQAFKMWLREY

-474 KMFGFDKASTV
+474 KMFGFDKAETV

-529 TATRTTNWGTA
+529 TATRKPNWGTA
-540 GSGTQAGNPQ
+540 GTGTQTGTTTTGTQ
-550 AENSQAGN
+550 TGT
-558 SQAENSQAGN
+558 
-568 SQAGNS
+568 
-574 QAGNSQAGNSQAE
+574 
-587 NSQAE
+587 
-592 NSQAGNSQAE
+592 
-602 NSQAE
+602 
-607 NSQAEN
+607 
-613 SSTEGAKQIL
+613 SSTENSPAETSSTEKSPAETSSTEKSPAETSSTEKSPAETSSTGGAKPTL

-743 LVEQYTTDKKKKEEV
+743 LVEQYTTDTKDKKEV

-784 RANEASQ
+784 GANEASQ

-803 AYDKEAFKKFLN
+803 AYDREAFKKFLE
-815 NHPDSNVQALAGI
+815 NHPDSNI
-828 QKEVN
+828 QELIQQHPDELN

>member
-27 MQDIFLA
+27 MQDIFLTH
-34 NKTSMNVSFGSI
+34 KTDIYVGSY
-46 KQYIIRYSPG
+46 QYIIRYSPG
-56 IIFSGKIPAFDVNFI
+56 IIFSGTIPAFDINFI

-78 TKQYCSKIIT
+78 TKQYCYTNKKIGSHI
-88 IYHEE
+88 E
-93 LSDKGDEAIIR
+93 DKGDEAIIK
-104 YARDKFKCPEELM
+104 YAMDKFKCPEELM
-117 RATLDRIKTK
+117 RAALDRIKTK
-127 NDSASTQW
+127 DDSASTQW

-142 AQSCFNYL
+142 AQSCLNYL
-150 QNMGV
+150 LSMGADRFETV
-155 QYFKYTPTL
+155 
-164 DLWGHEHEIDIP
+164 IDNNGRLGFVPMTIEVVS
-176 DTYMPITNKFISEYF
+176 KFF
-191 EETADNKVTVNLGFL
+191 EESADNKVTVNLGFVA
-206 TTNID
+206 TNRY
-211 DISALSPET
+211 DINALLPET
-220 IYVDLEDGTQESF
+220 IYIDLEDGTQESF
-233 RGVFY
+233 EGAFY

-245 NLTEGKTSIAKQ
+245 DLANGKTSVAKQ

-271 IAIVGLLSILVYV
+271 IAIVGLLSVLVYV

-290 SSTGQDKSKYK
+290 SSTGQDKAKYK

-366 SLAIMYVALVI
+366 SLTIMYIALVI
-377 LTVTFTF
+377 LTATFTL

-474 KMFGFDKASTV
+474 KMFGFDKAETV

-500 VNKMRQAGGHKGQQG
+500 VNKMKQGGGHKGQQG

-520 ESKEQGETR
+520 ESKEQGKTR
-529 TATRTTNWGTA
+529 TATRKPNWGTA
-540 GSGTQAGNPQ
+540 GSGTQTGTTTTGTQ
-550 AENSQAGN
+550 TGTSQAGTF
-558 SQAENSQAGN
+558 QTGTSQAGTSQTGT
-568 SQAGNS
+568 SQAG
-574 QAGNSQAGNSQAE
+574 
-587 NSQAE
+587 
-592 NSQAGNSQAE
+592 
-602 NSQAE
+602 
-607 NSQAEN
+607 
-613 SSTEGAKQIL
+613 GAKQTL

-686 AAAGYVSAGKLGNTG
+686 AAAGYASAGKLGNTG

-719 NGNSKEEKNRKFDEK
+719 NGNSKDEKNRKFDEK
-734 FMKSEACKQ
+734 FMKSEECKQ
-743 LVEQYTTDKKKKEEV
+743 LVEQYTTGDNKEEV
-758 QSNIGE
+758 QAKIGE
-764 MLEYGIQDPKQMDIA
+764 MLQYGITKPEQMDKA
-779 LKNNY
+779 LAKGY
-784 RANEASQ
+784 TANETAQ
-791 YIKLASKCPESM
+791 YLELASKCPPNM
-803 AYDKEAFKKFLN
+803 AHNRNAFKKYIQD
-815 NHPDSNVQALAGI
+815 HPDQNLQALALAGD
-828 QKEVN
+828 KDKLDE
-833 RLYEG
+833 LYRG
-838 MHAFK
+838 MHEFM

>member
-27 MQDIFLA
+27 MQDIFLTH
-34 NKTSMNVSFGSI
+34 KTDIYVGSY
-46 KQYIIRYSPG
+46 QYIIRYSPG
-56 IIFSGKIPAFDVNFI
+56 IIFSGKIPAFDINFI

-78 TKQYCSKIIT
+78 TKQYCYTNKKIDSYI
-88 IYHEE
+88 E
-93 LSDKGDEAIIR
+93 DKGDEAIIK
-104 YARDKFKCPEELM
+104 YAMDKFKCPEELM
-117 RATLDRIKTK
+117 RAALDRIKTK
-127 NDSASTQW
+127 DDSASTQW

-142 AQSCFNYL
+142 AQSCLNYL
-150 QNMGV
+150 LSMGV
-155 QYFKYTPTL
+155 DRFETV
-164 DLWGHEHEIDIP
+164 IDDNGRTGFLPMTIEVVS
-176 DTYMPITNKFISEYF
+176 KFF
-191 EETADNKVTVNLGFL
+191 EESADNKVTVNLGFL
-206 TTNID
+206 ASNRY
-211 DISALSPET
+211 DINALLPDT
-220 IYVDLEDGTQESF
+220 IYIDLDDGTQESF
-233 RGVFY
+233 EGTFY
-238 VELNYVK
+238 VEFNYVK
-245 NLTEGKTSIAKQ
+245 SLTDGKTSVAKQ

-271 IAIVGLLSILVYV
+271 IAIVGLLSVLVYV

-290 SSTGQDKSKYK
+290 SSTGQDKAKYK

-344 KDILMSSLRSSIEL
+344 KDILMSNLRSSIEL

-366 SLAIMYVALVI
+366 SLTIMYIALVI
-377 LTVTFTF
+377 LTATFTL

-413 DGQAQAFGMWLREY
+413 DGEAQAFKMWLREY

-474 KMFGFDKASTV
+474 KMFGFDKAETV

-529 TATRTTNWGTA
+529 TATRKPNWGTA
-540 GSGTQAGNPQ
+540 GTGTQTGTTTTGTQ
-550 AENSQAGN
+550 TGT
-558 SQAENSQAGN
+558 
-568 SQAGNS
+568 
-574 QAGNSQAGNSQAE
+574 
-587 NSQAE
+587 
-592 NSQAGNSQAE
+592 
-602 NSQAE
+602 
-607 NSQAEN
+607 
-613 SSTEGAKQIL
+613 SSTENSPAETSSTEKSPAETSSTGGAKPTL

-743 LVEQYTTDKKKKEEV
+743 LVEQYTTDTKDKKEV

-784 RANEASQ
+784 GANEASQ

-803 AYDKEAFKKFLN
+803 AYDREAFKKFLE
-815 NHPDSNVQALAGI
+815 NHPDSNI
-828 QKEVN
+828 QELIQQHPDELN

>member
-27 MQDIFLA
+27 MQDIFLTH
-34 NKTSMNVSFGSI
+34 KTDIYVGSY
-46 KQYIIRYSPG
+46 QYIIRYSPG
-56 IIFSGKIPAFDVNFI
+56 IIFSGTIPAFDINFI

-78 TKQYCSKIIT
+78 TKQYCYTNKKIGSHI
-88 IYHEE
+88 E
-93 LSDKGDEAIIR
+93 DKGDEAIIK
-104 YARDKFKCPEELM
+104 YAMDKFKCPEELM
-117 RATLDRIKTK
+117 RAALDRIKTK
-127 NDSASTQW
+127 DDSASTQW

-142 AQSCFNYL
+142 AQSCLNYL
-150 QNMGV
+150 LSMGADRFETV
-155 QYFKYTPTL
+155 
-164 DLWGHEHEIDIP
+164 IDNNGRLGFVPMTIEVVS
-176 DTYMPITNKFISEYF
+176 KFF
-191 EETADNKVTVNLGFL
+191 EESADNKVTVNLGFVA
-206 TTNID
+206 TNRY
-211 DISALSPET
+211 DINALLPET
-220 IYVDLEDGTQESF
+220 IYIDLEDGTQESF
-233 RGVFY
+233 EGAFY

-245 NLTEGKTSIAKQ
+245 DLANGKTSVAKQ

-271 IAIVGLLSILVYV
+271 IAIVGLLSVLVYV

-290 SSTGQDKSKYK
+290 SSTGQDKAKYK

-366 SLAIMYVALVI
+366 SLTIMYIALVI
-377 LTVTFTF
+377 LTATFTL

-474 KMFGFDKASTV
+474 KMFGFDKAETV

-500 VNKMRQAGGHKGQQG
+500 VNKMKQGGGHKGQQG

-520 ESKEQGETR
+520 ESKEQGKTR
-529 TATRTTNWGTA
+529 TATRKPNWGTA
-540 GSGTQAGNPQ
+540 GSGTQTGTTTTGTQ
-550 AENSQAGN
+550 TGTSQAGTF
-558 SQAENSQAGN
+558 QTGTSQAGTSQTGT
-568 SQAGNS
+568 SQAGTSQTGTS
-574 QAGNSQAGNSQAE
+574 QAGTSQTGTSQAG
-587 NSQAE
+587 
-592 NSQAGNSQAE
+592 
-602 NSQAE
+602 
-607 NSQAEN
+607 
-613 SSTEGAKQIL
+613 GAKQTL

-686 AAAGYVSAGKLGNTG
+686 AAAGYASAGKLGNTG

-719 NGNSKEEKNRKFDEK
+719 NGNSKDEKNRKFDEK
-734 FMKSEACKQ
+734 FMKSEECKQ
-743 LVEQYTTDKKKKEEV
+743 LVEQYTTGDNKEEV
-758 QSNIGE
+758 QAKIGE
-764 MLEYGIQDPKQMDIA
+764 MLQYGITKPEQMDKA
-779 LKNNY
+779 LAKGY
-784 RANEASQ
+784 TANETAQ
-791 YIKLASKCPESM
+791 YLELASKCPPNM
-803 AYDKEAFKKFLN
+803 AHNRNAFKKYIQD
-815 NHPDSNVQALAGI
+815 HPDQNLQALAGD
-828 QKEVN
+828 KDKLDE
-833 RLYEG
+833 LYRR
-838 MHAFK
+838 MHEFM